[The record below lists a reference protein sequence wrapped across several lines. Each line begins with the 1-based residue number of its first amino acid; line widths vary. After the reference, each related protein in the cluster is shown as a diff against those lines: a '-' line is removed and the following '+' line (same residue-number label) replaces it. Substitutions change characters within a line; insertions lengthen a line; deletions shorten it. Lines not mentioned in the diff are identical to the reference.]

1 VRRKPTDILGMVE
14 EHLAQTQPLR
24 DRMDDDYRLERLEPF
39 THEDLDGFHT
49 TTHSEPRTQGRKI
62 LSLLT
67 TAKRLIQVSQ
77 AQKDKDERSVSD
89 EAERFYL
96 GIFSVND
103 ERLVRSGQT
112 KLQTGLSWHGAFRG
126 FKMGR
131 ALLVK
136 NNGSHVPRPDI
147 TPFDPRNTYWELGAN
162 GPLWMIHKVWKTVRQ
177 IKNEYGVNVKS
188 ELVPANSQLGI
199 PVYEWFDDE
208 HTGVV
213 LERQV
218 LKKPTL
224 HGSPE
229 IPVFFTAV
237 GPAPFI
243 FSENISDTIKDW
255 GESIYAANREVWK
268 EMNFV
273 QSEMSELISR
283 SVKQPYVTVSRDGS
297 LTLDFNPWEHGRE
310 TSLQQGDEIKALDQ
324 MQMAPETGAMLGI
337 LSGMAQ
343 RGGIPHSSFGALPSG
358 AAISGFA
365 IGQLRQGQS
374 TPIEAPIEAL
384 ESVYTQIMR
393 LMKMQYI
400 SGGFEQMTLTGRDQS
415 GAHEFFSQE
424 IPVEVVRDGG
434 DPTIVFTATLPQ
446 DDIQNAAMAAQLTA
460 PDALGVRLVPPRWAR
475 ENILQIQDADRVGDE
490 VRAERATNSAPLAM
504 IHANMLAAIEI
515 GNDQLASIY
524 IGEAQKQ
531 TIRDFLELLQLQ
543 LQAFGLTQVAT
554 QATGGA
560 TGGGTPAGPP
570 RMDQRVLPRQAAG
583 GAQEQPTP
591 QAGPNVPAGTPR
603 PGSGLLGPTGE
614 PILGG

>member
-1 VRRKPTDILGMVE
+1 VRRKPSDILGMVE

-24 DRMDDDYRLERLEPF
+24 DRMDDDYRLERLEKF
-39 THEDLDGFHT
+39 EHEDLTGFHT
-49 TTHSEPRTQGRKI
+49 TTHSEPRTQGRKEM
-62 LSLLT
+62 SLLT

-77 AQKDKDERSVSD
+77 AQKDKDERAISD

-103 ERLVRSGQT
+103 ERLVRSGQP
-112 KLQTGLSWHGAFRG
+112 KLQTGLSWYGVYRG
-126 FKMGR
+126 FEMGR
-131 ALLVK
+131 MLLVK
-136 NNGSHVPRPDI
+136 DNGGHVPRPDI

-162 GPLWMIHKVWKTVRQ
+162 GPLWMIHKVLKTVRQ

-188 ELVPANSQLGI
+188 ELVPANSQMGV
-199 PVYEWFDDE
+199 PVYEWFDGE

-218 LKKPTL
+218 LKKPIL

-229 IPVFFTAV
+229 IPCFFTAV

-243 FSENISDTIKDW
+243 FSETISDTIKDW
-255 GESIYAANREVWK
+255 GESWASANREVWN

-283 SVKQPYVTVSRDGS
+283 SVKQPYTLTSPDGS
-297 LTLDFNPWEHGRE
+297 LTLGFNPWETGRE
-310 TSLQQGDEIKALDQ
+310 TSLQTSDKIEVLDQ
-324 MQMAPETGAMLGI
+324 MKMADETGAMLSL

-343 RGGIPHSSFGALPSG
+343 RGGIPHSSFGFLPSG

-393 LMKMQYI
+393 SMKAQYT
-400 SGGFEQMTLTGRDQS
+400 SGGFEEMTLSGRDQS
-415 GAHEFFSQE
+415 GKHEFFSQE
-424 IPVEVVRDGG
+424 IPIEVVRDGG

-446 DDIQNAAMAAQLTA
+446 DDIQNAAMAQQLTA
-460 PDALGVRLVPPRWAR
+460 PDATGERVVPLRWAR

-490 VRAERATNSAPLAM
+490 LRAERAINSAPLAL

-515 GNDQLASIY
+515 GNEQLASVY
-524 IGEAQKQ
+524 LGEAQKQ
-531 TIRDFLELLQLQ
+531 TIRDYLELLVLQ
-543 LQAFGLTQVAT
+543 LQAFGLTQTAGQGGGGG
-554 QATGGA
+554 QAT
-560 TGGGTPAGPP
+560 GGTPAGPQRQDP
-570 RMDQRVLPRQAAG
+570 RVLPNAAAG
-583 GAQEQPTP
+583 VPPPTPTP
-591 QAGPNVPAGTPR
+591 QVGPNVP
-603 PGSGLLGPTGE
+603 PGSPRNRVLLGPTGE
-614 PILGG
+614 PIGG